1 MNIHEKKVALFN
13 EYCSRL
19 LNMASGETRA
29 DNLTSKQWINAK
41 KMFASN
47 AERETVIGFLDTTV
61 MESGKN
67 GYLFT
72 DEKVYY
78 LELFEKPK
86 KLWYDEIKSVTV
98 TDMKKKKD
106 ASRTLLIEL
115 KNGENIKWTSTLLNK
130 TPLCAFFQRLV
141 ELESL
146 PQDVIT
152 SVHYK
157 EDRKPSAEA
166 AGIGMGNYG
175 NVNKLYEEEKFHSR
189 QGHGFSAERANHF
202 YDKMTGH
209 DAQIVGD
216 DNAKNGADRIVDGI
230 YIQSKYCATGACCIN
245 ECFADGGKGTFRYMA
260 DGKPMEIEVPADQNI
275 YDDAVKI
282 MEEKIKNGQVPGVS
296 DPREAKKLVRKGHFT
311 YEQAKNIAK
320 AGTVDSLTYDAVNG
334 AVIAASALGV
344 TAIITFATSV
354 WGGEDFDVCLKNAAY
369 AGIKVGGT
377 AFITSV
383 LSGQLSK
390 AGLNSALAGSS
401 EAVVRLM
408 GPKASAVLINSFR
421 NGAKPIYGAAAMK
434 SAAKLLRGN
443 VITAGI
449 TVVVL
454 SSVDIT
460 NIFRGRISGKQLMKN
475 LANTTATVA
484 GGTAGW
490 MAGAAVGSMI
500 FPGAGTVIG
509 GLVGSLVSGG
519 VAGKVTNTAANAVVE
534 DDANEMVNIIQKQ
547 FESIANEYLLN
558 QKEAEKCVDRLSE
571 KLTGKILKDM
581 FASND
586 RSSFA
591 RDLIVPIVEKQV
603 SQREL
608 ISLPSND
615 QMFKSVKDVLEAIA
629 DEERLEDDIEK
640 ILDSEDYY

>member
-260 DGKPMEIEVPADQNI
+260 
-275 YDDAVKI
+275 
-282 MEEKIKNGQVPGVS
+282 
-296 DPREAKKLVRKGHFT
+296 
-311 YEQAKNIAK
+311 
-320 AGTVDSLTYDAVNG
+320 
-334 AVIAASALGV
+334 
-344 TAIITFATSV
+344 
-354 WGGEDFDVCLKNAAY
+354 
-369 AGIKVGGT
+369 AGIW
-377 AFITSV
+377 
-383 LSGQLSK
+383 Q
-390 AGLNSALAGSS
+390 
-401 EAVVRLM
+401 M
-408 GPKASAVLINSFR
+408 
-421 NGAKPIYGAAAMK
+421 
-434 SAAKLLRGN
+434 
-443 VITAGI
+443 
-449 TVVVL
+449 
-454 SSVDIT
+454 
-460 NIFRGRISGKQLMKN
+460 
-475 LANTTATVA
+475 
-484 GGTAGW
+484 
-490 MAGAAVGSMI
+490 
-500 FPGAGTVIG
+500 
-509 GLVGSLVSGG
+509 GSLW
-519 VAGKVTNTAANAVVE
+519 
-534 DDANEMVNIIQKQ
+534 
-547 FESIANEYLLN
+547 
-558 QKEAEKCVDRLSE
+558 
-571 KLTGKILKDM
+571 KLRFQQIRTYMTMPLK
-581 FASND
+581 
-586 RSSFA
+586 
-591 RDLIVPIVEKQV
+591 
-603 SQREL
+603 
-608 ISLPSND
+608 
-615 QMFKSVKDVLEAIA
+615 
-629 DEERLEDDIEK
+629 
-640 ILDSEDYY
+640 